1 MQPSYT
7 SCAEHYRSQQARPL
21 DESLPVTAEAPKPV
35 ATTGDSSFLRLP
47 TEIRLQIYQL
57 LVLPHEHDDLLPSYT
72 KINASAADC
81 FDYDQIVPET
91 NRLASAD
98 LNRPTLRFR
107 TIDPLRHDTR
117 LGKVEDQQYR
127 STYSVHCD
135 RFRARCLGTTYHC
148 VNNPNLSQSVG
159 LMRAN
164 KQIHE
169 ELAELLYGHYIFDF
183 DNHVE
188 AIVPFLHDLTPFS
201 RSCIKSVRIV
211 KRSLAYEKEFDKCEW
226 ASAMQCLSSPEI
238 GLGLQSLDMGIVA
251 GRPGPNGW
259 DMIPAYSAQEF
270 GWLKDL
276 EGMEWLQNIL
286 EIKRLQ
292 TLSVNAIVEHC
303 PPAYSSRAMAG
314 YIRFS
319 ASIDGGLS
327 EFLKSEMLV

>member
-7 SCAEHYRSQQARPL
+7 SCVEHYRSQQPQAQKIPL
-21 DESLPVTAEAPKPV
+21 PPAAGTEDSTALP
-35 ATTGDSSFLRLP
+35 GDSCFLRLP

-57 LVLPHEHDDLLPSYT
+57 LVLPREHDELLPSYT
-72 KINASAADC
+72 KITASAPDF
-81 FDYDQIVPET
+81 FDYDQVVPGT
-91 NRLASAD
+91 TRLASAD
-98 LNRPTLRFR
+98 LRKPTLRFR

-117 LGKVEDQQYR
+117 MGRIEDQHVR

-148 VNNPNLSQSVG
+148 VNSPNLSDCVG

-169 ELAELLYGHYIFDF
+169 EVAELLYSHYAFDF

-188 AIVPFLHDLTPFS
+188 AIVPFLQDLTPFS
-201 RSCIKSVRIV
+201 RSCVKSIRVV

-226 ASAMQCLSSPEI
+226 ANAMQCLSCPEI
-238 GLGLQSLDMGIVA
+238 GLGLQSLDLGIVA

-259 DMIPAYSAQEF
+259 DMFPAYSATEF
-270 GWLKDL
+270 GWLKDM
-276 EGMEWLQNIL
+276 EGMEWLRDLL
-286 EIKRLQ
+286 EIKGLRALN
-292 TLSVNAIVEHC
+292 VNAIVEHC
-303 PPAYSSRAMAG
+303 PPATTSRAMAG

-319 ASIDGGLS
+319 SSIESGLS
-327 EFLKSEMLV
+327 EFLQREMLA